1 MFGTKKGNVAGA
13 LAKGRAWVTELEDEL
28 KITKGEVKAK
38 DAEIVVLTR
47 ERDTLS
53 VVINEGAEVA
63 ENFKNMLGMN
73 KK

>member
-1 MFGTKKGNVAGA
+1 MFGNKKGNVAGV
-13 LAKGRAWVTELEDEL
+13 LTKGRAWVTELENEL

-38 DAEIVVLTR
+38 EAEIATLSR

-63 ENFKNMLGMN
+63 ENFKNMLGM
-73 KK
+73 K